1 MVITRYGNKRIGIIG
16 AGVAGLH
23 LALRLQQMNVDCTII
38 TEHAPDEVAESRLS
52 NTVVHWPATLGRERI
67 LRVSHWSE
75 EQFGFSRIHH
85 IVQTKRPIEIHGRT
99 SAPARAVDY
108 RVYLPRLMEDF
119 VDRGGRLEVRSLD
132 AQDIGRVADRFD
144 LVVVATRHH
153 GFANLFA
160 RDAAKSP
167 YQQPQRAWMAGL
179 FTGFSADAAR
189 GATLSI
195 SPGHGEA
202 IQMPMLSRNGMTT
215 ALLISSSQPEQPML
229 PAELSSSA
237 DQAGLPA
244 ALLRKLEQHHPAIYE
259 QIDTARFDLQDPRD
273 LTRVAITPVVRDPVA
288 HLGDGKCAIAVGDT
302 HVTFDPVLA
311 QGANIGSYS
320 AFVLA
325 CAIQK
330 TGAFDQTFC
339 QAIERARSAR
349 VLGAARWTNAFLQP
363 SDEARAELLKA
374 MSKDEF
380 LADEYPRELQ
390 SARAT
395 MGTRPLAGDHS
406 RLDPRASAQ
415 FGAEPCRSMTA
426 HRAEGM
432 FRMIPATLEGGRIA
446 LPSFSLHVTASKLAH
461 ILMMCAARLKQ
472 RLYVVDAQRSCL
484 ARYRTD
490 SFRRRPRNTPSALVP
505 VIGHA
510 KVACV
515 QT

>member
-1 MVITRYGNKRIGIIG
+1 MPLGGEFPQLSTGGRNFRRAAEARDQSDPLRHSIAQHHRSAGEQISVWQSNNRKPHHPLTQQATEPREHEMVITRFGNKRIGIIG

-38 TEHAPDEVAESRLS
+38 TEHAPDEVAASRLA

-75 EQFGFSRIHH
+75 EQFGFSRIDH
-85 IVQTKRPIEIHGRT
+85 IVQSKRPIEIHGRT

-119 VDRGGRLEVRSLD
+119 VERGGRLEVRSLN

-144 LVVVATRHH
+144 LVVVATPHR

-160 RDAAKSP
+160 RDAANSP

-202 IQMPMLSRNGMTT
+202 IRMPMLSRNGMTT
-215 ALLISSSQPEQPML
+215 ALLISSWQPEQPML

-244 ALLRKLEQHHPAIYE
+244 ALLRELEQHHPAIYG
-259 QIDTARFDLQDPRD
+259 QIDTARFDLQDARD
-273 LTRVAITPVVRDPVA
+273 LARVAITPVVRDPVV
-288 HLGDGKCAIAVGDT
+288 HLGDGKCAIALGDT

-380 LADEYPRELQ
+380 LADEYLENFNRPEQQWTRVRSPETIRAWIRERQLN
-390 SARAT
+390 SA
-395 MGTRPLAGDHS
+395 PNLA
-406 RLDPRASAQ
+406 
-415 FGAEPCRSMTA
+415 
-426 HRAEGM
+426 
-432 FRMIPATLEGGRIA
+432 
-446 LPSFSLHVTASKLAH
+446 
-461 ILMMCAARLKQ
+461 AA
-472 RLYVVDAQRSCL
+472 
-484 ARYRTD
+484 
-490 SFRRRPRNTPSALVP
+490 
-505 VIGHA
+505 
-510 KVACV
+510 
-515 QT
+515 